1 MFGFKKITKRNS
13 GYYFVVWFGFGF
25 GFGLVSALVCL

>member
-25 GFGLVSALVCL
+25 GLVSVLVCL